1 MCLQGT
7 ILRIMN
13 GLELKGPGNHSLWLT
28 FQGALGLD
36 ALLVELWK
44 QGLFKRLVR
53 GVSLWGSCTGQ
64 ASGLA
69 GPPSRVCDQQTLR
82 APCYEVHSIGCLG
95 GSVS

>member
-36 ALLVELWK
+36 ALLVLLWK
-44 QGLFKRLVR
+44 QGLFQRLVG
-53 GVSLWGSCTGQ
+53 GVSL
-64 ASGLA
+64 
-69 GPPSRVCDQQTLR
+69 
-82 APCYEVHSIGCLG
+82 
-95 GSVS
+95 